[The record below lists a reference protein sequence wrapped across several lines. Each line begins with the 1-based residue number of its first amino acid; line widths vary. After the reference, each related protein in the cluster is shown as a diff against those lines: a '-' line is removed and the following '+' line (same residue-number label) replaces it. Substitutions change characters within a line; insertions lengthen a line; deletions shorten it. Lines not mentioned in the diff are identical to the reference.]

1 VSKIGVGS
9 VLAAFVAASCFAQ
22 NPHYQPDPE
31 WRPPTQ
37 AQTREN
43 PLAARPELA
52 AGGRKLF
59 VRNCA
64 ECHGRDGAGLEKKH
78 SADLQLPVVQQE
90 SDGALFWKIS
100 NGNAKR
106 GMPSFSKIPELQR
119 WQIVL
124 YVRTLKARGE
134 SGSRAKSRQ
143 PTPAFQ
149 SAAARTSCFL
159 ISTPIRIP

>member
-1 VSKIGVGS
+1 MSKIGVEI
-9 VLAAFVAASCFAQ
+9 VLAAFLAASSFAQ

-90 SDGALFWKIS
+90 SDGALFWKIT

-124 YVRTLKARGE
+124 YLRTLKARAE
-134 SGSRAKSRQ
+134 SGSGAKSQQ
-143 PTPAFQ
+143 PTAAFQ

>member
-1 VSKIGVGS
+1 VSKIRAGS
-9 VLAAFVAASCFAQ
+9 VLAAFLAASCFAQ
-22 NPHYQPDPE
+22 NPNYQPDPE
-31 WRPPTQ
+31 WRAPTQ
-37 AQTREN
+37 AQAREN

-64 ECHGRDGAGLEKKH
+64 ECHGRDGAGLEKIH

-90 SDGALFWKIS
+90 SDGALFWKIT
-100 NGNAKR
+100 NGNARR

-124 YVRTLKARGE
+124 YVRTLKGQAE
-134 SGSRAKSRQ
+134 SGSGAKSR
-143 PTPAFQ
+143 PLTGAFQ
-149 SAAARTSCFL
+149 SAAALTSCFL

>member
-1 VSKIGVGS
+1 VSKIGAGS
-9 VLAAFVAASCFAQ
+9 MLAAFLAASCFAQ
-22 NPHYQPDPE
+22 NPNYQPDPE
-31 WRPPTQ
+31 WRAPTQ
-37 AQTREN
+37 AQAREN

-64 ECHGRDGAGLEKKH
+64 ECHGRDGAGLEKIH

-90 SDGALFWKIS
+90 SDGALFWKIT
-100 NGNAKR
+100 NGNARR

-124 YVRTLKARGE
+124 YLRTLKNQAG
-134 SGSRAKSRQ
+134 SGPATKSHQQQLFSLQ
-143 PTPAFQ
+143 PLSLPV
-149 SAAARTSCFL
+149 S
-159 ISTPIRIP
+159 